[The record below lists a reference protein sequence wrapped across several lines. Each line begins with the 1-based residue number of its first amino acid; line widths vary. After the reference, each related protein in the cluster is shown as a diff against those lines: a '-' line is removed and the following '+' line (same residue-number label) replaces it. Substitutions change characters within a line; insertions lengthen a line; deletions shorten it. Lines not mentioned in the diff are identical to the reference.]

1 MANIFNF
8 PSSISNQEVFESLLS
23 GKNILIERIVST
35 GQITAP
41 GEWYDQN
48 LDEWVIVLQGE
59 ASLAYIDGKIIQLY
73 AGDYVF
79 LPAHVKHRVEYT
91 STVPPCIWLAVWGD
105 FQIMSA

>member
-1 MANIFNF
+1 MTNIFNF
-8 PSSISNQEVFESLLS
+8 PSSLLDQEVFEPLLS

-35 GQITAP
+35 GQITSP

-59 ASLAYIDGKIIQLY
+59 ATLAYVDGSTIQLC

-79 LPAHVKHRVEYT
+79 LPAYIKHRVEYT
-91 STVPPCIWLAVWGD
+91 STNPPCIWLAIWGD
-105 FQIMSA
+105 FQTAE